1 LILKI
6 ETLKESRGILFF
18 SKLTMTLLGSTV
30 FSATGLITFSANEF
44 DRKKDK
50 MIANR

>member
-1 LILKI
+1 
-6 ETLKESRGILFF
+6 
-18 SKLTMTLLGSTV
+18 MTLLGSAV
-30 FSATGLITFSANEF
+30 FSIIGLIAFSANEF

>member
-1 LILKI
+1 
-6 ETLKESRGILFF
+6 
-18 SKLTMTLLGSTV
+18 MTLLGSAV
-30 FSATGLITFSANEF
+30 FSTTDLIAFSANEF